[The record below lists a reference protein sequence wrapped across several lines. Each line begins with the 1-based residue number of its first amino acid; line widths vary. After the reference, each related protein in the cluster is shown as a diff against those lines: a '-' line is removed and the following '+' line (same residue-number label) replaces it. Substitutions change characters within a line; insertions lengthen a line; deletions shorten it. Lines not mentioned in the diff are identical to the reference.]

1 MIQVQN
7 ASKKFALSKKQ
18 QAELQ
23 TEAGSLFAVSNV
35 SFACKPG
42 SIFSLLG
49 PNGAGKT
56 TMLRM
61 ISTLLSLS
69 SGTIT
74 VNGYDV
80 GTHADEARRSIGFLT
95 GSTNLYDRL
104 TPLEMVKYF
113 ADLYQLPQSVFLA
126 RKNLLFEQLGIN
138 SFLNKRIGQL
148 STGMKQKV
156 SIART
161 MIHDPDVV
169 IFDEPTSGLDVI
181 TASNIIQLILNC
193 KTAGK
198 TIIFSSHIMSEV
210 DLLCDELAIMN
221 KGQIVFSD
229 DMPAFR
235 KLSGSKS
242 LTSTFID
249 IVNNSER
256 NEPHLNSF

>member
-1 MIQVQN
+1 
-7 ASKKFALSKKQ
+7 
-18 QAELQ
+18 
-23 TEAGSLFAVSNV
+23 
-35 SFACKPG
+35 
-42 SIFSLLG
+42 
-49 PNGAGKT
+49 
-56 TMLRM
+56 
-61 ISTLLSLS
+61 
-69 SGTIT
+69 
-74 VNGYDV
+74 
-80 GTHADEARRSIGFLT
+80 
-95 GSTNLYDRL
+95 
-104 TPLEMVKYF
+104 MVKYF

-181 TASNIIQLILNC
+181 TANNIIQLILNC

-256 NEPHLNSF
+256 NEPHLNSL